1 MRDFKPLGINYQL
14 SVINYP
20 LSIIHYQLSII
31 NYPLFSMIEVDDQA
45 YEFFVEE
52 ATELLQTLEEGLINI
67 SQEHELQT
75 LHKLMRAAHSIKGGA
90 ACIGLMGIK
99 TIAHDLEN
107 GIRALYQENTVFD
120 QELENL
126 LLQAF
131 DCLRSPTLEQIET
144 GNYDQ
149 ETATTKA
156 KQIFQQLENKFGHS
170 LEEAA
175 EFPEVP
181 MEQGDMVKF
190 LFTEE
195 IPSGLQRWESLL
207 AGKTEGDSG
216 LSLKDELKRQAE
228 VFATLGTMLNLPG
241 FTSIAESTIKAL
253 EVNPK
258 YTAKI
263 GQLALADFWAGQKA
277 VLEGDRAQGGQPNAT
292 LIKLTQPLK
301 PKKSV
306 ATTKQKQ
313 VERATKKSDV
323 ANQNQGQ
330 KVETTN
336 RIKTKISQTAKAS
349 VNVSE
354 SKDYAPEVTQNLQPE
369 KVAQATKKSDVANQ
383 NQGQKA
389 QKIQI
394 KKSQTSQTAAPSV
407 NVSEAKKSRPEVT
420 QNSKSE
426 KVELATKKSEVANQN
441 EGQKVEKTK
450 TTKTPNSQTATT
462 LVNVSK
468 PKYSAPEVT
477 QNFKLEKVELAAKK
491 FEVANQN
498 QSQKVETINKIKS
511 QASQNT
517 TASVN
522 ISESKDSAPE
532 VTQNKK
538 QTQEKQTPS
547 SALGIRIDL
556 KRLEMLNNL
565 VGELTTQDN
574 SFILQNQQVQASI
587 ETLDKGWQRFQE
599 LTINLQEITA
609 FSEKLKKSSNP
620 QNKKLASL
628 LNVIPNLTEEIA
640 QIGEAV
646 DDIKLLH
653 QQTQQVVKK
662 RQQTL
667 QQIQNHLN
675 KTRMLSV
682 ESLFNR
688 FPRMIRDLSVQNQ
701 KQVKL
706 ELVGM
711 NTMLDK
717 AVLEKLYDPIV
728 HILRNAFDH
737 GIEPAEI
744 RQANG
749 KSEAGIITIKSY
761 YQGNYTYI
769 EIQDDGGGID
779 IEKIRNKAI
788 LKQMISASE
797 AAKLSTKQLY
807 QFLFYPD
814 FSTKEK
820 VSDLSGRGVGL
831 DAVLRQIEALKG
843 NITIQSE
850 IGKGTRFI
858 LRLPWTLTI
867 TKLLVF
873 RIESN
878 LFAIPLD
885 ILATIV
891 YADPSEIKSNQK
903 GEETYSWRG
912 KKVSIAPSIVSDYNY
927 PVVLGNIQQKA
938 VEFGKNPYGQSS
950 QGKVMLLLISEDTDT
965 IAIKIEQILMEQNLT
980 IKPFSKVL
988 TAPSYFYGCTIL
1000 GDGSL
1005 VPVIDGIKLLEKTLH
1020 QGELNAHKLPEIK
1033 NKSQQFA
1040 LSKLTSI
1047 LVIDDSLTTR
1057 QTISKTL
1064 QKSGYNVVQAKEGKE
1079 GLIKLERNTQIQ
1091 AIICDVEM
1099 PEMNGFEFL
1108 SRCRKQY
1115 SQEDMPV
1122 LMLTSRASQ
1131 PYRQLAKQLGA
1142 NDYLTKP
1149 YLDQDLIN
1157 SLQKY
1162 LSN

>member
-1 MRDFKPLGINYQL
+1 
-14 SVINYP
+14 
-20 LSIIHYQLSII
+20 
-31 NYPLFSMIEVDDQA
+31 MIEIDDQA

-52 ATELLQTLEEGLINI
+52 TTELLQTLEEGLINI

-120 QELENL
+120 LDLENL

-131 DCLRSPTLEQIET
+131 DCLRSPTTEQIET
-144 GNYDQ
+144 GNYD
-149 ETATTKA
+149 ENTALASA
-156 KQIFQQLENKFGHS
+156 KQVFEQLEKKLGHS

-181 MEQGDMVKF
+181 MEQGDMAKF

-207 AGKTEGDSG
+207 TGKIKGDNG
-216 LSLKDELKRQAE
+216 LSLQDEFKRQAE

-241 FTSIAESTIKAL
+241 FTSIAQTTIKAL

-277 VLEGDRAQGGQPNAT
+277 VLEGDRAQGGKPNPT
-292 LIKLTQPLK
+292 LVKLTK
-301 PKKSV
+301 PIKSKKAV

-313 VERATKKSDV
+313 VNQVSKKSEV
-323 ANQNQGQ
+323 TNENQEQ

-336 RIKTKISQTAKAS
+336 RIKTQISQTEIPL

-354 SKDYAPEVTQNLQPE
+354 QKESAPEVRDNNNSE
-369 KVAQATKKSDVANQ
+369 KVNKSTKVANQ
-383 NQGQKA
+383 NQG
-389 QKIQI
+389 
-394 KKSQTSQTAAPSV
+394 KKTETTNTNKNQSSKV
-407 NVSEAKKSRPEVT
+407 NKS
-420 QNSKSE
+420 
-426 KVELATKKSEVANQN
+426 TK
-441 EGQKVEKTK
+441 
-450 TTKTPNSQTATT
+450 
-462 LVNVSK
+462 
-468 PKYSAPEVT
+468 
-477 QNFKLEKVELAAKK
+477 
-491 FEVANQN
+491 VANQN
-498 QSQKVETINKIKS
+498 QGKKTETT
-511 QASQNT
+511 NT
-517 TASVN
+517 TKTPSSKVNQATKVANQNQGKKTETTNTNKNQSSKVNQSTKVANQNQGKKTETTNTTKTQPSTSNGNGTKASVN
-522 ISESKDSAPE
+522 ISNKPDSTAEVSQNSKPI
-532 VTQNKK
+532 QQK
-538 QTQEKQTPS
+538 QTTSKSPS
-547 SALGIRIDL
+547 NLGIRIDL

-565 VGELTTQDN
+565 VGELATQDN
-574 SFILQNQQVQASI
+574 SFILQNQQTQASI
-587 ETLDKGWQRFQE
+587 ETLDKGWLRFHQ
-599 LTINLQEITA
+599 LMVQFQDITA
-609 FSEKLKKSSNP
+609 FAEKLKKSQNS
-620 QNKKLASL
+620 QNKKLGSL
-628 LNVIPNLTEEIA
+628 IDMLPNLLEEIA

-653 QQTQQVVKK
+653 QQGQQIVKK

-667 QQIQNHLN
+667 QQIQSNLN
-675 KTRMLSV
+675 KTRMLPV

-688 FPRMIRDLSVQNQ
+688 FPRMIRDLSVQKQ

-737 GIEPAEI
+737 GIESAEI
-744 RQANG
+744 RKANG
-749 KSEAGIITIKSY
+749 KSETGIITIKSY

-769 EIQDDGGGID
+769 EIKDDGGGID
-779 IEKIRNKAI
+779 VEKIRNKAI
-788 LKQMISASE
+788 LKQMVSASE

-814 FSTKEK
+814 FSTKEE

-850 IGKGTRFI
+850 IGKGTRFL

-873 RIESN
+873 RMEGN

-885 ILATIV
+885 ILASII
-891 YADPSEIKSNQK
+891 YAEPTEITVNKEA
-903 GEETYSWRG
+903 EETYDWKG

-927 PVVLGNIQQKA
+927 PIVLGNIQQKS
-938 VEFGKNPYGQSS
+938 VEFGKNPYGQKS

-980 IKPFSKVL
+980 IKPFSQLL
-988 TAPSYFYGCTIL
+988 TSPSYLYGCTIL

-1005 VPVIDGIKLLEKTLH
+1005 VPVIDGVKLLEKTL
-1020 QGELNAHKLPEIK
+1020 
-1033 NKSQQFA
+1033 NKTGINRQKSPGIQKQFKQSA
-1040 LSKLTSI
+1040 SSKLTTI
-1047 LVIDDSLTTR
+1047 LVVDDSLTTR

-1064 QKSGYNVVQAKEGKE
+1064 QKSGYNVVQAQDAKA
-1079 GLIKLERNTQIQ
+1079 GLRQLDQNTYIK

-1115 SQEDMPV
+1115 SQEEMPV
-1122 LMLTSRASQ
+1122 LMLTSRGSQ

-1142 NDYLTKP
+1142 NGYLTKP

-1157 SLQKY
+1157 NLQKY

>member
-1 MRDFKPLGINYQL
+1 
-14 SVINYP
+14 
-20 LSIIHYQLSII
+20 
-31 NYPLFSMIEVDDQA
+31 MIEIDDQA

-52 ATELLQTLEEGLINI
+52 TTELLQTLEEGLINI

-120 QELENL
+120 LDLENL

-131 DCLRSPTLEQIET
+131 DCLRSPTTEQIET
-144 GNYDQ
+144 GDYD
-149 ETATTKA
+149 ENTAITKA
-156 KQIFQQLENKFGHS
+156 KQVFQQLENKLGHS

-181 MEQGDMVKF
+181 MEQGDMAKF

-207 AGKTEGDSG
+207 SGKNISDTS

-228 VFATLGTMLNLPG
+228 VFGTLGTMLNLPG
-241 FTSIAESTIKAL
+241 FTSIAETTIKAL

-263 GQLALADFWAGQKA
+263 GQLALADFWTGQKA
-277 VLEGDRAQGGQPNAT
+277 VLEGDRAQGGKPNPT
-292 LIKLTQPLK
+292 LVKLTKPLK
-301 PKKSV
+301 PKKAV
-306 ATTKQKQ
+306 GTTKQKQ
-313 VERATKKSDV
+313 VNQSTKKSNV
-323 ANQNQGQ
+323 ANQNKGQ

-336 RIKTKISQTAKAS
+336 RIKTKISKTEIPLVNISEQKESAPKITDDKTSEKVNQPTKVTNQTKGKKTENTNTNKTQISNATPAS
-349 VNVSE
+349 VNISNQPNSE
-354 SKDYAPEVTQNLQPE
+354 PEVTQN
-369 KVAQATKKSDVANQ
+369 
-383 NQGQKA
+383 QKQIQ
-389 QKIQI
+389 QKQT
-394 KKSQTSQTAAPSV
+394 TSQSTS
-407 NVSEAKKSRPEVT
+407 N
-420 QNSKSE
+420 
-426 KVELATKKSEVANQN
+426 
-441 EGQKVEKTK
+441 
-450 TTKTPNSQTATT
+450 
-462 LVNVSK
+462 
-468 PKYSAPEVT
+468 
-477 QNFKLEKVELAAKK
+477 
-491 FEVANQN
+491 
-498 QSQKVETINKIKS
+498 
-511 QASQNT
+511 
-517 TASVN
+517 
-522 ISESKDSAPE
+522 
-532 VTQNKK
+532 
-538 QTQEKQTPS
+538 
-547 SALGIRIDL
+547 LGIRIDL

-565 VGELTTQDN
+565 VGELATQDN
-574 SFILQNQQVQASI
+574 SFILQNQQSQASI
-587 ETLDKGWQRFQE
+587 DTLDKGWQRFHQ
-599 LTINLQEITA
+599 LMGQFQDITA
-609 FSEKLKKSSNP
+609 FSEKLKKSQNS
-620 QNKKLASL
+620 QNKKLGSL
-628 LNVIPNLTEEIA
+628 IDILPNLLEEIA

-653 QQTQQVVKK
+653 QQGQQIVKK

-667 QQIQNHLN
+667 QQIQSHLN
-675 KTRMLSV
+675 KTRMLPV

-688 FPRMIRDLSVQNQ
+688 FPRMIRDLSVQKQ

-717 AVLEKLYDPIV
+717 VVLEKLYDPIV

-744 RQANG
+744 RKANG
-749 KSEAGIITIKSY
+749 KSETGIITIKSY

-769 EIQDDGGGID
+769 EIKDDGGGID
-779 IEKIRNKAI
+779 VDKVRKKAI
-788 LKQMISASE
+788 LKQIVSASE

-814 FSTKEK
+814 FSTKEE

-850 IGKGTRFI
+850 IGKGTRFL

-873 RIESN
+873 RMENN

-885 ILATIV
+885 ILATII
-891 YADPSEIKSNQK
+891 YADPTEITVNKK
-903 GEETYSWRG
+903 GEETYTWRD

-927 PVVLGNIQQKA
+927 PIVLENIQHKA
-938 VEFGKNPYGQSS
+938 VEFGKNPYGQRS

-965 IAIKIEQILMEQNLT
+965 IAIKIDQILMEQNLT
-980 IKPFSKVL
+980 IKPFTKVL
-988 TAPSYFYGCTIL
+988 TSPSYLYGCTIL

-1005 VPVIDGIKLLEKTLH
+1005 VPVIDGIKLLEKTLNKTT
-1020 QGELNAHKLPEIK
+1020 ENSHKLPGLQK
-1033 NKSQQFA
+1033 QFKQSA
-1040 LSKLTSI
+1040 LSKSPTI

-1057 QTISKTL
+1057 QTVSKTL
-1064 QKSGYNVVQAKEGKE
+1064 QKSGYNILQAQDAKA
-1079 GLIKLERNTQIQ
+1079 GLRQLEQNSYIQ
-1091 AIICDVEM
+1091 AIVCDVEM

-1115 SQEDMPV
+1115 SQEEMPV

-1157 SLQKY
+1157 SLQKC
-1162 LSN
+1162 LIN

>member
-1 MRDFKPLGINYQL
+1 
-14 SVINYP
+14 
-20 LSIIHYQLSII
+20 
-31 NYPLFSMIEVDDQA
+31 MIEIDDQA

-52 ATELLQTLEEGLINI
+52 TTELLQTLEQGLINI

-90 ACIGLMGIK
+90 ACIGLMGIQ

-120 QELENL
+120 LELENL

-131 DCLRSPTLEQIET
+131 DCLQSPTTEQIET
-144 GNYDQ
+144 GNYD
-149 ETATTKA
+149 ENKAIAKA
-156 KQIFQQLENKFGHS
+156 KEVFEQLENKLGHS

-181 MEQGDMVKF
+181 MEEGDMAKF

-207 AGKTEGDSG
+207 AGKNISDTG

-228 VFATLGTMLNLPG
+228 VFATLGTMLSLAG
-241 FTSIAESTIKAL
+241 FTSIAETTIKAL

-277 VLEGDRAQGGQPNAT
+277 VLEGDRAQGGNPNAT
-292 LIKLTQPLK
+292 LVKLTKPLK
-301 PKKSV
+301 SKKAV

-313 VERATKKSDV
+313 VNQVSKKSNLT
-323 ANQNQGQ
+323 NQNQGQ
-330 KVETTN
+330 KAQITNITKTTN
-336 RIKTKISQTAKAS
+336 SKTATAS

-354 SKDYAPEVTQNLQPE
+354 EKDSPLAVAQNFKPE
-369 KVAQATKKSDVANQ
+369 KVNQPAKKSNVANQ

-389 QKIQI
+389 QITNITKTTNS
-394 KKSQTSQTAAPSV
+394 KTATESV
-407 NVSEAKKSRPEVT
+407 NVSEE
-420 QNSKSE
+420 
-426 KVELATKKSEVANQN
+426 
-441 EGQKVEKTK
+441 
-450 TTKTPNSQTATT
+450 
-462 LVNVSK
+462 
-468 PKYSAPEVT
+468 
-477 QNFKLEKVELAAKK
+477 
-491 FEVANQN
+491 
-498 QSQKVETINKIKS
+498 
-511 QASQNT
+511 
-517 TASVN
+517 
-522 ISESKDSAPE
+522 KDSPLAVAHNE
-532 VTQNKK
+532 K
-538 QTQEKQTPS
+538 QTQEKQTTSQPS
-547 SALGIRIDL
+547 STLGIRIDL

-565 VGELTTQDN
+565 VGELATQDN
-574 SFILQNQQVQASI
+574 SFILQNQQAQASI
-587 ETLDKGWQRFQE
+587 ETLEKGWQRFQQ
-599 LTINLQEITA
+599 LMMNLQDITA

-620 QNKKLASL
+620 QNHKLASL
-628 LNVIPNLTEEIA
+628 VNIIPNLTEEVA
-640 QIGEAV
+640 QIGEAL

-653 QQTQQVVKK
+653 QQSKQIVKK

-667 QQIQNHLN
+667 QQIQSHLN
-675 KTRMLSV
+675 KTRMLPV

-688 FPRMIRDLSVQNQ
+688 FPRMIRDLSVQKQ

-737 GIEPAEI
+737 GIESAEK

-749 KSEAGIITIKSY
+749 KSEVGIITIKSY

-769 EIQDDGGGID
+769 EIKDDGGGID

-788 LKQMISASE
+788 VKQIVSPNE
-797 AAKLSTKQLY
+797 AVKLSTKQLY

-850 IGKGTRFI
+850 IGQGTRFL

-873 RIESN
+873 RMEGN

-885 ILATIV
+885 ILATII
-891 YADPSEIKSNQK
+891 YADPTEIKVNEK
-903 GEETYSWRG
+903 GEETYDLRG
-912 KKVSIAPSIVSDYNY
+912 KKISIAPSIVSDYNY
-927 PVVLGNIQQKA
+927 PIVLENIPQKA
-938 VEFGKNPYGQSS
+938 FEFGKNPYS
-950 QGKVMLLLISEDTDT
+950 QKYQEKVMLLLISEDIDT

-980 IKPFSKVL
+980 IKPFNKVL
-988 TAPSYFYGCTIL
+988 TSPSYLYGCTIL

-1005 VPVIDGIKLLEKTLH
+1005 VPVIDGIKLLEKTLNQTSSTPH
-1020 QGELNAHKLPEIK
+1020 RLPSLQK
-1033 NKSQQFA
+1033 RFKQST
-1040 LSKLTSI
+1040 LSKLPTI
-1047 LVIDDSLTTR
+1047 LVVDDSLTTR

-1064 QKSGYNVVQAKEGKE
+1064 QKSGYNVVQAQDAKA
-1079 GLIKLERNTQIQ
+1079 GLRQLDQNTYIK

-1115 SQEDMPV
+1115 SQEEMPV
-1122 LMLTSRASQ
+1122 LMLTSRGSQ

-1142 NDYLTKP
+1142 NGYLTKP
-1149 YLDQDLIN
+1149 YLDQDLIKN
-1157 SLQKY
+1157 LQKS
-1162 LSN
+1162 LIN

>member
-1 MRDFKPLGINYQL
+1 
-14 SVINYP
+14 
-20 LSIIHYQLSII
+20 
-31 NYPLFSMIEVDDQA
+31 MIEIDDQA

-52 ATELLQTLEEGLINI
+52 TTELLQTLEQGLINI

-90 ACIGLMGIK
+90 ACIGLMGIQ

-120 QELENL
+120 LELENL

-131 DCLRSPTLEQIET
+131 DCLRSPTTEQIET
-144 GNYDQ
+144 GNYDENQ
-149 ETATTKA
+149 ALAKA
-156 KQIFQQLENKFGHS
+156 KQVFEQLENKLGHA

-181 MEQGDMVKF
+181 MEEGDMAKF
-190 LFTEE
+190 LFIEE
-195 IPSGLQRWESLL
+195 IPSGLHRWESLL
-207 AGKTEGDSG
+207 AGKNISDTG

-228 VFATLGTMLNLPG
+228 VFATLGTMLSLPG
-241 FTSIAESTIKAL
+241 FTSIAETTIRAL

-263 GQLALADFWAGQKA
+263 GELALADFWAGQKA
-277 VLEGDRAQGGQPNAT
+277 VLEGDRAQGGNPNAT
-292 LIKLTQPLK
+292 LVKLTKPLK
-301 PKKSV
+301 PKKTV

-313 VERATKKSDV
+313 VNQVSKKSDV

-330 KVETTN
+330 RVETTN
-336 RIKTKISQTAKAS
+336 RIKTKISKTAIPL
-349 VNVSE
+349 VNVSDPKE
-354 SKDYAPEVTQNLQPE
+354 SAPEVTDNNNSE
-369 KVAQATKKSDVANQ
+369 KLNQATKVANQ
-383 NQGQKA
+383 NQGK
-389 QKIQI
+389 KTETTNTN
-394 KKSQTSQTAAPSV
+394 KSQSSNGAKASV
-407 NVSEAKKSRPEVT
+407 NISNQSDSVVEVT
-420 QNSKSE
+420 QNSK
-426 KVELATKKSEVANQN
+426 Q
-441 EGQKVEKTK
+441 
-450 TTKTPNSQTATT
+450 
-462 LVNVSK
+462 
-468 PKYSAPEVT
+468 
-477 QNFKLEKVELAAKK
+477 
-491 FEVANQN
+491 
-498 QSQKVETINKIKS
+498 I
-511 QASQNT
+511 QA
-517 TASVN
+517 
-522 ISESKDSAPE
+522 
-532 VTQNKK
+532 K
-538 QTQEKQTPS
+538 QTTSKSPS
-547 SALGIRIDL
+547 NLGIRIDL
-556 KRLEMLNNL
+556 KRLENLNNL
-565 VGELTTQDN
+565 VGELATQDS
-574 SFILQNQQVQASI
+574 SFILQNQQAQASI
-587 ETLDKGWQRFQE
+587 ETLEKGLQRFHQ
-599 LTINLQEITA
+599 LMVQIQGITA
-609 FSEKLKKSSNP
+609 FSEKRNKTLNSQNNKLGSFLKKLP
-620 QNKKLASL
+620 HL
-628 LNVIPNLTEEIA
+628 LEEVA

-646 DDIKLLH
+646 GDIKLLH
-653 QQTQQVVKK
+653 QQGQQIVKK
-662 RQQTL
+662 RQKTL
-667 QQIQNHLN
+667 QQIQSHIT
-675 KTRMLSV
+675 KTRMLPV

-688 FPRMIRDLSVQNQ
+688 FPRMIRDLSVQKQ

-737 GIEPAEI
+737 GIESAEI
-744 RQANG
+744 RKENG
-749 KSEAGIITIKSY
+749 KSETGIITIKSY

-769 EIQDDGGGID
+769 EIKDDGGGID

-788 LKQMISASE
+788 LKQIVSPGE

-850 IGKGTRFI
+850 IGNGTRFL

-873 RIESN
+873 RKEGN

-885 ILATIV
+885 ILATII
-891 YADPSEIKSNQK
+891 YAEPTEIKVNK
-903 GEETYSWRG
+903 EGEEIYSWQG

-927 PVVLGNIQQKA
+927 PIVLENIQQKS
-938 VEFGKNPYGQSS
+938 VEFGKNPYS
-950 QGKVMLLLISEDTDT
+950 QKYQEKVMLLLISEDTDT
-965 IAIKIEQILMEQNLT
+965 IGIKIEQILMEQNLT

-988 TAPSYFYGCTIL
+988 TAPSYLYGCTIL

-1005 VPVIDGIKLLEKTLH
+1005 VPVLDGIELLEKTLNKTRLTPH
-1020 QGELNAHKLPEIK
+1020 RLPGVQK
-1033 NKSQQFA
+1033 QFKQSA
-1040 LSKLTSI
+1040 LSKLPTI
-1047 LVIDDSLTTR
+1047 LVVDDSLTTR

-1064 QKSGYNVVQAKEGKE
+1064 QKSGYNVVQAQDAKA
-1079 GLIKLERNTQIQ
+1079 GLRQLDQNTYIK

-1115 SQEDMPV
+1115 SQEEMPV
-1122 LMLTSRASQ
+1122 LMLTSRGSQ

-1142 NDYLTKP
+1142 NGYLTKP

-1157 SLQKY
+1157 NLQKCF
-1162 LSN
+1162 SN

>member
-1 MRDFKPLGINYQL
+1 
-14 SVINYP
+14 
-20 LSIIHYQLSII
+20 
-31 NYPLFSMIEVDDQA
+31 MIEIDDQA

-52 ATELLQTLEEGLINI
+52 STELLQTLEEGLINI

-120 QELENL
+120 LDLENL

-131 DCLRSPTLEQIET
+131 DCLRSPTTEQIET
-144 GNYDQ
+144 GNYD
-149 ETATTKA
+149 ENTAIANA
-156 KQIFQQLENKFGHS
+156 KQVFEQLENKLGHS

-181 MEQGDMVKF
+181 MEQGDMAKF

-207 AGKTEGDSG
+207 TGKVKGDNG
-216 LSLKDELKRQAE
+216 LSLKDEFKRQAE

-241 FTSIAESTIKAL
+241 FTSIAQSTIKAL

-258 YTAKI
+258 YIAKI
-263 GQLALADFWAGQKA
+263 AQLALADFWAGQKA
-277 VLEGDRAQGGQPNAT
+277 VLEGDRAQGGKPNPT
-292 LIKLTQPLK
+292 LVKLTKPLK
-301 PKKSV
+301 SKKAV
-306 ATTKQKQ
+306 ATTKQKKVNQ
-313 VERATKKSDV
+313 VNKKSDV
-323 ANQNQGQ
+323 ANPNQEQ
-330 KVETTN
+330 KVETNN
-336 RIKTKISQTAKAS
+336 RIKTQISQIEIPL

-354 SKDYAPEVTQNLQPE
+354 PKKSALEVTDNNNSE
-369 KVAQATKKSDVANQ
+369 KVNQATKVANQ
-383 NQGQKA
+383 NQGKKTETTNTNKTQSSKVNQTTKVANQNQGKKTETTNTNKTQSSNGKKA
-389 QKIQI
+389 
-394 KKSQTSQTAAPSV
+394 SV
-407 NVSEAKKSRPEVT
+407 NISSQPDSVVEVT
-420 QNSKSE
+420 QNSK
-426 KVELATKKSEVANQN
+426 QI
-441 EGQKVEKTK
+441 Q
-450 TTKTPNSQTATT
+450 P
-462 LVNVSK
+462 
-468 PKYSAPEVT
+468 
-477 QNFKLEKVELAAKK
+477 
-491 FEVANQN
+491 
-498 QSQKVETINKIKS
+498 
-511 QASQNT
+511 
-517 TASVN
+517 
-522 ISESKDSAPE
+522 
-532 VTQNKK
+532 K
-538 QTQEKQTPS
+538 QTTSQSPS
-547 SALGIRIDL
+547 NLGIRIDL

-565 VGELTTQDN
+565 VGELATQDN
-574 SFILQNQQVQASI
+574 SFILQNQQSQASI
-587 ETLDKGWQRFQE
+587 ESLDKGWQRFHQ
-599 LTINLQEITA
+599 LMVQFQDITV
-609 FSEKLKKSSNP
+609 FSEKLKKSQNS
-620 QNKKLASL
+620 QNKKLGSL
-628 LNVIPNLTEEIA
+628 IDILPNLLEEIA

-653 QQTQQVVKK
+653 QQGQQIVKK

-667 QQIQNHLN
+667 QQIQSNLN
-675 KTRMLSV
+675 KTRMLPV

-688 FPRMIRDLSVQNQ
+688 FPRMIRDLSVQKQ

-737 GIEPAEI
+737 GIESAEI
-744 RQANG
+744 RKANG
-749 KSEAGIITIKSY
+749 KSETGIITLKSY

-769 EIQDDGGGID
+769 EIKDDGGGID
-779 IEKIRNKAI
+779 VEKVRNKAI
-788 LKQMISASE
+788 LKQIISASE

-814 FSTKEK
+814 FSTKEE

-831 DAVLRQIEALKG
+831 DAVLRQVEALKG

-850 IGKGTRFI
+850 IGKGTRFL

-873 RIESN
+873 RMEGN

-885 ILATIV
+885 ILATII
-891 YADPSEIKSNQK
+891 YADPTEITVNKEA
-903 GEETYSWRG
+903 EETYDWKG

-927 PVVLGNIQQKA
+927 PIVLGNIQQKT
-938 VEFGKNPYGQSS
+938 VGFGKNSYGQKS
-950 QGKVMLLLISEDTDT
+950 QGKVILLLISEDTDT

-980 IKPFSKVL
+980 IKPFSKLL
-988 TAPSYFYGCTIL
+988 TSPSYLYGCSIL

-1005 VPVIDGIKLLEKTLH
+1005 VPVIDGVKLLEKTLNKT
-1020 QGELNAHKLPEIK
+1020 GIKRHKSPGIQK
-1033 NKSQQFA
+1033 QFKQSTS
-1040 LSKLTSI
+1040 SKLTTI
-1047 LVIDDSLTTR
+1047 LVVDDSLTTR

-1064 QKSGYNVVQAKEGKE
+1064 QKSGYNVVQAQDAKA
-1079 GLIKLERNTQIQ
+1079 GLRQLDQNTYIK

-1115 SQEDMPV
+1115 SQEEMPV

-1157 SLQKY
+1157 NLQKC

>member
-1 MRDFKPLGINYQL
+1 
-14 SVINYP
+14 
-20 LSIIHYQLSII
+20 
-31 NYPLFSMIEVDDQA
+31 MIEIDNQA

-52 ATELLQTLEEGLINI
+52 TTELLQTLEEGLINI

-90 ACIGLMGIK
+90 ACLGFMGIK

-120 QELENL
+120 LELENL

-131 DCLRSPTLEQIET
+131 DCLQSPTTKQIET
-144 GNYDQ
+144 GNYD
-149 ETATTKA
+149 ENTALTKA
-156 KQIFQQLENKFGHS
+156 KQVFEQLENKLGHS

-181 MEQGDMVKF
+181 MEQGDMAKF

-195 IPSGLQRWESLL
+195 IPSGLHRWENLL
-207 AGKTEGDSG
+207 SGKNISETG
-216 LSLKDELKRQAE
+216 LSLQDELHRQAE

-241 FTSIAESTIKAL
+241 FTSIAKTTIKAL

-277 VLEGDRAQGGQPNAT
+277 VLEGDRAQGGKPNPT
-292 LIKLTQPLK
+292 LVKLTRPLK
-301 PKKSV
+301 PKKAV

-313 VERATKKSDV
+313 VDQATEKSDV
-323 ANQNQGQ
+323 ANQNQGKKAEANNTTKTQ
-330 KVETTN
+330 KSKTATT
-336 RIKTKISQTAKAS
+336 S
-349 VNVSE
+349 VNISE
-354 SKDYAPEVTQNLQPE
+354 QKDSAPEVTQNSQVE
-369 KVAQATKKSDVANQ
+369 KVNKSTEKSNVANQKKGQKTAANNITKTQNSQTATTSVNVSEQKDSAPEVTQNSQAEKVNQVTKKSNVANQ

-389 QKIQI
+389 QI
-394 KKSQTSQTAAPSV
+394 T
-407 NVSEAKKSRPEVT
+407 N
-420 QNSKSE
+420 
-426 KVELATKKSEVANQN
+426 
-441 EGQKVEKTK
+441 
-450 TTKTPNSQTATT
+450 TTKTPTSNSEQEESVTEITH
-462 LVNVSK
+462 N
-468 PKYSAPEVT
+468 PKQIEQKS
-477 QNFKLEKVELAAKK
+477 NSS
-491 FEVANQN
+491 
-498 QSQKVETINKIKS
+498 QSQST
-511 QASQNT
+511 
-517 TASVN
+517 
-522 ISESKDSAPE
+522 
-532 VTQNKK
+532 
-538 QTQEKQTPS
+538 
-547 SALGIRIDL
+547 LGIRIDL

-565 VGELTTQDN
+565 VGELATQDN
-574 SFILQNQQVQASI
+574 SFILQNQQTQASI
-587 ETLDKGWQRFQE
+587 ETLDKGWQRFQQ
-599 LTINLQEITA
+599 LIMNLQDITA

-620 QNKKLASL
+620 QNQKLASL
-628 LNVIPNLTEEIA
+628 LNIIPNLTEEIS

-667 QQIQNHLN
+667 QQIQSHLN
-675 KTRMLSV
+675 KTRMLPV

-688 FPRMIRDLSVQNQ
+688 FPRMIRDLSVEKQ

-737 GIEPAEI
+737 GIEPVEI
-744 RQANG
+744 RQVNG
-749 KSEAGIITIKSY
+749 KSEVGIITIKSY

-779 IEKIRNKAI
+779 VEKIRNKAI
-788 LKQMISASE
+788 VKQLISASE
-797 AAKLSTKQLY
+797 ATKLSTKQLY

-850 IGKGTRFI
+850 IGKGTRFL

-873 RIESN
+873 RIKNN

-891 YADPSEIKSNQK
+891 YAEPSEIKSNKK
-903 GEETYSWRG
+903 GEETYTWQG

-927 PVVLGNIQQKA
+927 PIVLENIQQKA
-938 VEFGKNPYGQSS
+938 LEFGKNPYGKSS

-1005 VPVIDGIKLLEKTLH
+1005 VPVIDGIKLLEKTLQ
-1020 QGELNAHKLPEIK
+1020 QGESNTHKLPGIQK
-1033 NKSQQFA
+1033 KSQQSA
-1040 LSKLTSI
+1040 LSKLTTI

-1057 QTISKTL
+1057 QTISQTL
-1064 QKSGYNVVQAKEGKE
+1064 QKSGYNVVQAKDAKE
-1079 GLIKLERNTQIQ
+1079 GLVKLQRNAQIQ

-1115 SQEDMPV
+1115 SQEEMPV